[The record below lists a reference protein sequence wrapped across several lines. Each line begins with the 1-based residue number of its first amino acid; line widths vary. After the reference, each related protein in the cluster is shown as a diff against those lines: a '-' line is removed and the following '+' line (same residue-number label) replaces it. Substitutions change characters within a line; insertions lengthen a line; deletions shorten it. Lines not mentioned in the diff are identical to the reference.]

1 MTMTENFQVL
11 SEILEIDVQV
21 ILEAIQAAFEKR
33 LSYER
38 KGYPKQIPG
47 IVFWAE
53 FVQCVCEAT
62 TIKGTWRR
70 GDIQN
75 KPCLINDALKKVIFF
90 ANAEDVAM
98 RSDPKVKNLGKVTER
113 MIKVNPSTQ
122 RKLFDDEVNYPQKS
136 MMDSWKDNE
145 FQVWA
150 LLYEVHPE
158 SRTVHCEI
166 SKPIWV
172 SDISDCYFDVRYTLP
187 SFTYQESTSIVPDFV
202 EPTKT
207 VEIEVSRKSDTE
219 TTSETISDAQ
229 HE

>member
-1 MTMTENFQVL
+1 MEENLQML
-11 SEILEIDVQV
+11 REIFDIDGQV

-33 LSYER
+33 LSYEG

-47 IVFWAE
+47 IIFWAE
-53 FVQCVCEAT
+53 LVQEVLEAVLSPNDS
-62 TIKGTWRR
+62 TWRR

-75 KPCLINDALKKVIFF
+75 KPYLINDTLKRVIFF
-90 ANAEDVAM
+90 ANAEDVTM
-98 RSDPKVKNLGKVTER
+98 RAEPKVKSLGKVTER

-122 RKLFDDEVNYPQKS
+122 RELFDGEVSYPQKS

-158 SRTVHCEI
+158 SRTVDCEI
-166 SKPIWV
+166 SRPIWV
-172 SDISDCYFDVRYTLP
+172 PDISDCYFDVRCTLP
-187 SFTYQESTSIVPDFV
+187 SITYQESTSIVPDFV

-219 TTSETISDAQ
+219 TSSETISDAQ